1 MKATKIKGFVCE
13 KCFGVIIESNR
24 YASFQSENFS
34 GATTAVPVREK
45 VSKGEETMNALQ
57 KAITGGESTT
67 SSLNRV
73 RRKPNNDLSNNKL
86 GTPIIGSGNLSNYE
100 TDDQTDQMMDMLVKS
115 ATAGEKKTRIRKN
128 RAKDAKSTRNSG
140 KGSSPNFTSKIKRI

>member
-73 RRKPNNDLSNNKL
+73 RRKPNNDFSNNKL
-86 GTPIIGSGNLSNYE
+86 GTPIIGGGNLSNYE

-128 RAKDAKSTRNSG
+128 RAKDAKSTRKSG